1 MSASPDRDILNI
13 DEAAA
18 LLGVSVK
25 TFNKVLHSE
34 DIPARKIT
42 PENVAEF
49 WDELRSLTQGSDQA
63 AERETGDER
72 PTVAY
77 VTNGIA
83 SFWVIAEKG
92 ARAAAKDFDVKLE
105 VRMPPKGTADQKRM
119 VQDLLSS
126 GIDGIAI
133 SPIDP
138 DNQIDL
144 LNEAAQKTHLITQ
157 DSDAPDSNR
166 LCYVGMD
173 NYIAGRMCGELVKE
187 AIPEGGNVMIFVG
200 RLAQLNAKQRR
211 AGLIDELLDRERSAE
226 SGEESAPVATQGA
239 P

>member
-1 MSASPDRDILNI
+1 M
-13 DEAAA
+13 
-18 LLGVSVK
+18 
-25 TFNKVLHSE
+25 
-34 DIPARKIT
+34 
-42 PENVAEF
+42 
-49 WDELRSLTQGSDQA
+49 TQASDQA
-63 AERETGDER
+63 APSQTSDDR

-119 VQDLLSS
+119 VQDLLSR

-144 LNEAAQKTHLITQ
+144 LNEAAEQTHLITH

-173 NYIAGRMCGELVKE
+173 YYIAGRMCGELVKE

-200 RLAQLNAKQRR
+200 RLAQLNAQQRR
-211 AGLIDELLDRERSAE
+211 AGLIDELLDRERAAE
-226 SGEESAPVATQGA
+226 ADEGSAPIATQGS
-239 P
+239 PQ